1 MDDRPA
7 PTSAGAE
14 RDRVTREAC
23 GIVLGDRFMCVRC
36 ATSALGRG
44 FWPPAA
50 RFIAAPADAVCSACG
65 QCAVPALDQDDG
77 NAGPRHMGAPVEE
90 PTFGATDDDGGP
102 GGSDNGAGRAASAP
116 VRRYM
121 CAFM

>member
-7 PTSAGAE
+7 PTSAGAG
-14 RDRVTREAC
+14 RDRVAREAC

-65 QCAVPALDQDDG
+65 QRAAPALDEDDG
-77 NAGPRHMGAPVEE
+77 NAGPRYAGAPAEA
-90 PTFGATDDDGGP
+90 PTFRATDDDGGP
-102 GGSDNGAGRAASAP
+102 SGSAGDNGRAPSVP
-116 VRRYM
+116 TRGYV